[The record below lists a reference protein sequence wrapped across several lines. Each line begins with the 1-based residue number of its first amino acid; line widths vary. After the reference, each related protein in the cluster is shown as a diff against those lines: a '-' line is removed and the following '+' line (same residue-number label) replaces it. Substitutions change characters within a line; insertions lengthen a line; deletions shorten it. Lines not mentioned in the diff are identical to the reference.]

1 MPSTEHQFYFD
12 PNFGF
17 GDESVFAWIAQEG
30 TGTAPE
36 GNVLLLTDNTPLL
49 LTDGTFLLLA
59 A

>member
-12 PNFGF
+12 VNFAF
-17 GDESVFAWIAQEG
+17 GDDSVFAWIAQEG

-36 GNVLLLTDNTPLL
+36 GNALLETDNTPLL
-49 LTDGTFLLLA
+49 LTNGTFLLLA